1 MKKFTIILLVLTTL
15 LVACQANE
23 ENRLA
28 NKKQENA
35 LNENNTDDENVK
47 KNASIEEQ
55 AKQMIYHV
63 FKVGNM
69 SMDDTIMNTYYD
81 KKEKSISFTV
91 KGRSSRPDD
100 SSSTNFYKDTAE
112 AFRQLASLKD
122 SS

>member
-1 MKKFTIILLVLTTL
+1 M
-15 LVACQANE
+15 
-23 ENRLA
+23 
-28 NKKQENA
+28 
-35 LNENNTDDENVK
+35 K

-69 SMDDTIMNTYYD
+69 SMDDTILNTYCD

-91 KGRSSRPDD
+91 KGRSSHPDD
-100 SSSTNFYKDTAE
+100 SISTNFYIDTAE